1 MKNIT
6 FEQIKDAVSNGLYK
20 ACHILNDFTLNHL
33 KLAREKETSI
43 LASEILTQ
51 ILDNAALAKKES
63 IPMCQDTGIVTAFVE
78 IGYDVHLNCDL
89 YEAINAGVRDAY
101 DKYYLRKSVADA
113 ITRKNTTDNTPAIVH
128 VKMIQGD
135 NLIIKLA
142 PKGAGS
148 ENMSRMAMLNPT
160 DGVEGIKKFI
170 VNAVKEADGRPC
182 PPLFLGIGIGGNFE
196 TSCLMAKEALLR
208 EGRHENP
215 VIANLE
221 EEIKAEVNKLYVG
234 PMGLGGD
241 TTVLDVFVN
250 TVPCHIASLP
260 VALNIQCHA
269 NRHVEVII

>member
-1 MKNIT
+1 MRDIN
-6 FEQIKDAVSNGLYK
+6 FDQIKDSVEKGIFK

-33 KLAREKETSI
+33 KLAKEKETNA
-43 LASEILTQ
+43 LAKEIFNQ
-51 ILDNAALAKKES
+51 ILDNASLAKKES

-78 IGYDVHLNCDL
+78 IGYDVHINCDL
-89 YEAINAGVRDAY
+89 YEAINAGVREAY

-128 VKMIQGD
+128 TKMVPGD
-135 NLIIKLA
+135 KLTIKLA

-148 ENMSRMAMLNPT
+148 ENMSKMAMLNPT
-160 DGVEGIKKFI
+160 DGIEGIKKFI

-208 EGRHENP
+208 EGRHDNP
-215 VIANLE
+215 QIAKLE
-221 EEIKAEVNKLYVG
+221 EEIKTEVNKLYVG

-241 TTVLDVFVN
+241 TTVLDVFIN

>member
-1 MKNIT
+1 MKEIT
-6 FEQIKDAVSNGLYK
+6 FEMIKNGVSDGLFK

-33 KLAREKETSI
+33 KCARCNESSKLAC
-43 LASEILTQ
+43 EILDQ
-51 ILDNAALAKKES
+51 ILENANLAKNES

-78 IGYDVHLNCDL
+78 IGYECHIACDL
-89 YEAINAGVRDAY
+89 YEAINAGVKDAY

-128 VKMIQGD
+128 IKMVAGN
-135 NLIIKLA
+135 NLTIKLA

-160 DGVEGIKKFI
+160 DGIEGIKKFV
-170 VNAVKEADGRPC
+170 VNAVKDADGRPC

-208 EGRHENP
+208 ESRSNDP
-215 VIANLE
+215 VIAKLE

-241 TTVLDVFVN
+241 TTALDVFIN

-269 NRHVEVII
+269 NRHVEVIL

>member
-1 MKNIT
+1 MNPTSYVIYAIILIVAVVVSWILALIYRKNIV
-6 FEQIKDAVSNGLYK
+6 EKKNAESAEK
-20 ACHILNDFTLNHL
+20 
-33 KLAREKETSI
+33 ARE
-43 LASEILTQ
+43 
-51 ILDNAALAKKES
+51 ILD
-63 IPMCQDTGIVTAFVE
+63 
-78 IGYDVHLNCDL
+78 
-89 YEAINAGVRDAY
+89 
-101 DKYYLRKSVADA
+101 
-113 ITRKNTTDNTPAIVH
+113 
-128 VKMIQGD
+128 
-135 NLIIKLA
+135 
-142 PKGAGS
+142 
-148 ENMSRMAMLNPT
+148 
-160 DGVEGIKKFI
+160 
-170 VNAVKEADGRPC
+170 NAVKEADGRPC

-241 TTVLDVFVN
+241 TTVLDVFIN